1 MAVLQLLFQ
10 TRIPDVIRRPRA
22 HTCVAKP
29 ISRRES
35 WKAYTYGGVPPASAG
50 FPCTCGRNVPC
61 RGGFHSDQG
70 SRQRIFLRVSGE
82 FLLRLRSPVA
92 KKWRTLLRLVTRK
105 VRFSGEPGACM
116 AHFHECIKNRPQL
129 YFGKSAAAS
138 EQCPASY
145 GTLILPGLG
154 GNLASGGWV
163 VGRLAKTVMKGVD
176 GQFEFV

>member
-70 SRQRIFLRVSGE
+70 ARQRIFLRASGD
-82 FLLRLRSPVA
+82 FLLRLRIPAA
-92 KKWRTLLRLVTRK
+92 KK
-105 VRFSGEPGACM
+105 M
-116 AHFHECIKNRPQL
+116 ADPPSSSDQEGPLFR
-129 YFGKSAAAS
+129 GAS
-138 EQCPASY
+138 EPVWLNFYECLKLVAVIFREGCSRI
-145 GTLILPGLG
+145 GAMSGFLWDSGSTCLG
-154 GNLASGGWV
+154 SVADSGGRF
-163 VGRLAKTVMKGVD
+163 VGRLAKAVMKCVD